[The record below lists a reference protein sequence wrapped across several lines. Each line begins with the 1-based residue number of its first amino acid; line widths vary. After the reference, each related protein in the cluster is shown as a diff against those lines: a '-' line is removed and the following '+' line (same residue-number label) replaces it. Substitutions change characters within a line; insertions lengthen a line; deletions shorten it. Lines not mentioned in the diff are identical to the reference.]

1 VAGVARHLTR
11 KRVIVAVVVVVLLGG
26 GSALAA
32 TRPWHSTSKTATSQL
47 VAARMTTIV
56 QTVSA
61 SGTIDA
67 AKTASLDFAVTGR
80 VTHVR
85 AKVGDVVR
93 KGQTLATVGTAALA
107 EQRAAASATVTAD
120 EDKVAADSSGSAQQA
135 ADQAALTAAQSA
147 LHNANVAVDDATLKA
162 TINGTVTAVDLSV
175 GQQVSSGGDGA
186 SGQGSGDSSAQV
198 AIQSTSTFVVDAT
211 VDDTEVSEVK
221 KGQDVAI
228 TPEGATT
235 PVAGT
240 VTSVSAVPS
249 STSGVVSFP
258 ITVAL
263 TGHPKD
269 VYAGSSATMAITT
282 SKAVNVLAIPTLA
295 ITYSGST
302 ATVEVKS
309 GGTTTKRTITV
320 GQTYGLQTAVKS
332 GLVAGDQV
340 VVQIPTFARIGTSGG
355 TGGGGT
361 FTRGGFGGG
370 GFGGGGFGGGTGST
384 FGGSGLTQTFGG
396 GG

>member
-1 VAGVARHLTR
+1 
-11 KRVIVAVVVVVLLGG
+11 
-26 GSALAA
+26 
-32 TRPWHSTSKTATSQL
+32 
-47 VAARMTTIV
+47 MTTIV

-67 AKTASLDFAVTGR
+67 AKTADLDFAVSGR

-85 AKVGDVVR
+85 AKVGDVVS

-107 EQRAAASATVTAD
+107 EQAAAAAATVTAD
-120 EDKVAADSSGSAQQA
+120 EDKVAADSAGSAQQA
-135 ADQAALTAAQSA
+135 ADEAALTAARSA
-147 LHNANVAVDDATLKA
+147 LHNANVAVDDARLKA

-175 GQQVSSGGDGA
+175 GQQVNGGSSGSNG
-186 SGQGSGDSSAQV
+186 GSGAGNGGSSAQV
-198 AIQSTSTFVVDAT
+198 SLQSTSTFVVDAT
-211 VDDTEVSEVK
+211 VDDTEISEVK
-221 KGQDVAI
+221 KGQAVAI

-235 PVAGT
+235 TVAGT
-240 VTSVSAVPS
+240 VTSVSTVPT

-258 ITVAL
+258 IVVAL
-263 TGHPKD
+263 TGHPAN

-295 ITYSGST
+295 ITYSGS
-302 ATVEVKS
+302 AASVEVKS

-332 GLVAGDQV
+332 GLVAGDEV
-340 VVQIPTFARIGTSGG
+340 VVQIPTFARTGTG
-355 TGGGGT
+355 TGTGGGGGT
-361 FTRGGFGGG
+361 FTRGGGFGGG
-370 GFGGGGFGGGTGST
+370 GFGGGGFGGGTGNT